1 MTIEAGTQAPD
12 FSLAGIDGETYSLA
26 EALAAGPV
34 LLMFF
39 KTTCATCDIACPYVN
54 RLRQAYPGG
63 GWTLWGISQH
73 PREESS
79 AYAATYGIEYPVLL
93 DERDQGYPVSMA
105 YDPPSTP
112 TFYLIDPD
120 GQVVQESAGFDKKD
134 LNAISAALAERLGA
148 ESVVI
153 APPDDGI
160 PDSRPGCVP
169 RHQLPRR

>member
-1 MTIEAGTQAPD
+1 MAIEAGTQAPD
-12 FSLAGIDGETYSLA
+12 FSLAGIDGETHSLG

-39 KTTCATCDIACPYVN
+39 KTTCATCDMACPYVN
-54 RLRQAYPGG
+54 RLAEAYRNG

-79 AYAATYGIEYPVLL
+79 AYAATYDIEYPVLL
-93 DERDQGYPVSMA
+93 DEREQGYPVSMA

-112 TFYLIDPD
+112 TFYLIDRD
-120 GQVVQESAGFDKKD
+120 GQVAQESAGFDKGD
-134 LNAISAALAERLGA
+134 LNAISAALAQRLGVA
-148 ESVVI
+148 PVVI
-153 APPDDGI
+153 APADDGN